1 MSEVPAIEENEAR
14 LRNRSDW
21 EYAMLVK
28 RRSDVLTELPTTLE
42 LSVPTG
48 PSWEIRELA

>member
-1 MSEVPAIEENEAR
+1 MSEVPAIEEKEAR

-21 EYAMLVK
+21 EVEQ
-28 RRSDVLTELPTTLE
+28 RSDVLTELPTTLE